1 MKQGYGQF
9 CPVAVACEIFAER
22 WTPIILRSL
31 FMGADRFNDLLRGAP
46 RMSRSLLAKRLRDL
60 EKAGVIARARASNG
74 AGYCYRL
81 TQAGEEFRTVIEGL
95 GNWGQRWTVRVK
107 RDNLD
112 AGLLMWAIRRRI
124 ALDRLLERRVVVQYN
139 FRGIPPMRRGY
150 RRFWLLLERTH
161 VDLCVE
167 DPGFEVDLYVDAD
180 LTAMTKVY
188 LGDVSFA
195 SASSAGD
202 VRVSGPRELVRA
214 FPSWLL
220 LSHFANV
227 PRPQQQLPESGKGKS
242 NPVFPAAA
250 LYGRPAARSSEE
262 IGAQLATRAE

>member
-9 CPVAVACEIFAER
+9 CPVAVACEIFAQR

-31 FMGADRFNDLLRGAP
+31 FMGADRFNELLRGAP
-46 RMSRSLLAKRLRDL
+46 LISRSLLAKRLRDL
-60 EKAGVIARARASNG
+60 EIAGVVRRARVPTG
-74 AGYCYRL
+74 RGYCYRL
-81 TQAGEEFRTVIEGL
+81 TRAGEEFRTVIEGL

-124 ALDRLLERRVVVQYN
+124 ALDRLPAGRVIVQFH
-139 FRGIPPMRRGY
+139 FRGIPPTKRGY
-150 RRFWLLLERTH
+150 RRFWLLLERAH

-167 DPGFEVDLYVDAD
+167 DPGFEVDLYLDAD
-180 LTAMTKVY
+180 LSAMTRIY

-195 SASSAGD
+195 SASRVGD
-202 VRVSGPRELVRA
+202 VRLSGPRELARA

-220 LSHFANV
+220 LSHFAGV
-227 PRPQQQLPESGKGKS
+227 PRPQRELPASVQPLNVPKESSLDHGVDRQVVQGS
-242 NPVFPAAA
+242 
-250 LYGRPAARSSEE
+250 
-262 IGAQLATRAE
+262 

>member
-31 FMGADRFNDLLRGAP
+31 FMGADRFNELLRGAP
-46 RMSRSLLAKRLRDL
+46 LISRSLLAKRLREL
-60 EKAGVIARARASNG
+60 ERVGVVRRTRLPTER
-74 AGYCYRL
+74 GYRYQL
-81 TQAGEEFRTVIEGL
+81 TRAGEEFRTVIEGL

-124 ALDRLLERRVVVQYN
+124 ALDRVPERRVVVQFD
-139 FRGIPPMRRGY
+139 FRGIPPTKRGY
-150 RRFWLLLERTH
+150 RTFWLLLERAQ
-161 VDLCVE
+161 VDLCAE

-180 LTAMTKVY
+180 LSAMTKIY

-195 SASSAGD
+195 SALRIGD
-202 VRVSGPRELVRA
+202 VRLSGPRELARA

-220 LSHFANV
+220 LSHFAKV
-227 PRPQQQLPESGKGKS
+227 PRPQRELLAAQPPNGAKE
-242 NPVFPAAA
+242 PAPRRDIYAQIVQ
-250 LYGRPAARSSEE
+250 RS
-262 IGAQLATRAE
+262 

>member
-31 FMGADRFNDLLRGAP
+31 FMGANRFNELLRGSP
-46 RMSRSLLAKRLRDL
+46 LISRSLLAKRLRDL
-60 EKAGVIARARASNG
+60 ERAGVISRARVPTG
-74 AGYCYRL
+74 AGYCYSL
-81 TQAGEEFRTVIEGL
+81 TRAGEEFRTVIEGL

-124 ALDRLLERRVVVQYN
+124 ALDRLPEGRVVVQYD
-139 FRGIPPMRRGY
+139 FKGIPPTKRGY
-150 RRFWLLLERTH
+150 RIFWLILERKQ

-180 LTAMTKVY
+180 LAAMTKVY

-195 SASSAGD
+195 NVLRAGD
-202 VRVSGPRELVRA
+202 VRVSGRRELARA

-220 LSHFANV
+220 LSHFAKV
-227 PRPQQQLPESGKGKS
+227 PRPQPQLPGSVQLLDFRRSEVLERDMNKG
-242 NPVFPAAA
+242 PA
-250 LYGRPAARSSEE
+250 RR
-262 IGAQLATRAE
+262 IGA

>member
-1 MKQGYGQF
+1 MKRGYGQF

-22 WTPIILRSL
+22 WTPVILRSL
-31 FMGADRFNDLLRGAP
+31 FMGADRFNELHRGVP
-46 RMSRSLLAKRLRDL
+46 LISRPLLAKRLRNL
-60 EKAGVIARARASNG
+60 EKAGVITMAPASTG
-74 AGYCYRL
+74 RGYCYRL

-124 ALDRLLERRVVVQYN
+124 ALDRLPAGRVVVQFG
-139 FRGIPPMRRGY
+139 FRGIPPTKRGY

-161 VDLCVE
+161 IDLCVE

-180 LTAMTKVY
+180 LSAMTKIY

-195 SASSAGD
+195 SASRVGD
-202 VRVSGPRELVRA
+202 VRLSGPRELARA

-220 LSHFANV
+220 LSHFAKV
-227 PRPQQQLPESGKGKS
+227 PRPQRELLASVQPLK
-242 NPVFPAAA
+242 
-250 LYGRPAARSSEE
+250 RP
-262 IGAQLATRAE
+262 

>member
-180 LTAMTKVY
+180 LAAMTKVY

-202 VRVSGPRELVRA
+202 VQVSGPRELVRA

-220 LSHFANV
+220 LSHFAKV
-227 PRPQQQLPESGKGKS
+227 PRPQQQFPESGKGKL

-250 LYGRPAARSSEE
+250 PQAEGP
-262 IGAQLATRAE
+262 RAPH

>member
-22 WTPIILRSL
+22 WTPIVLRSL
-31 FMGADRFNDLLRGAP
+31 FMGADRFNELLRGAP

-60 EKAGVIARARASNG
+60 EKAGVISRARAPNG

-95 GNWGQRWTVRVK
+95 GEWGQRGTVRVK

-124 ALDRLLERRVVVQYN
+124 ALDRLPEGRVVVQYN

-150 RRFWLLLERTH
+150 RRFWLLLERTD

-167 DPGFEVDLYVDAD
+167 DPGFEVDRYVDAD
-180 LTAMTKVY
+180 LAAMTKVY

-195 SASSAGD
+195 SASSAGN

-227 PRPQQQLPESGKGKS
+227 PRPQQQLPDSGKGKS
-242 NPVFPAAA
+242 NPGFPAAA

-262 IGAQLATRAE
+262 IGAKLATRAE

>member
-31 FMGADRFNDLLRGAP
+31 FMGADRFNELLRGAP
-46 RMSRSLLAKRLRDL
+46 LISRSLLAKRLRDL
-60 EKAGVIARARASNG
+60 EKAGVVSRARLPAG
-74 AGYCYRL
+74 RGYCYRL
-81 TQAGEEFRTVIEGL
+81 TRAGEEFRTVIEGL

-124 ALDRLLERRVVVQYN
+124 ALDRLPAGRVVVQFD
-139 FRGIPPMRRGY
+139 FRGIPPTKRGY
-150 RRFWLLLERTH
+150 RRFWLLLEHTH

-167 DPGFEVDLYVDAD
+167 DPGFDVDLYVDAD
-180 LTAMTKVY
+180 LSAMTKIY

-195 SASSAGD
+195 SASRVGD
-202 VRVSGPRELVRA
+202 VRLSGPRELARA

-220 LSHFANV
+220 LSHFAKV
-227 PRPQQQLPESGKGKS
+227 PRPQRELLASVQPLNIPKESS
-242 NPVFPAAA
+242 RDHDFDRQVVQE
-250 LYGRPAARSSEE
+250 S
-262 IGAQLATRAE
+262 